1 MKLNGKSYA
10 GIGARITPA
19 AIQKIM
25 ENGAKQLAA
34 EGYLLRSG
42 HADGADQAFQLGAGK
57 LSRVYL
63 PWPSYNQNV
72 QVLGNK
78 IVPENWALHHE
89 AAIHHPIWDDLSQG
103 VQKLLA
109 RNVAILLG
117 SRMDDPVDFVICWTP
132 QGRQIGG
139 TGHALSVAIKYDI
152 PIYNLGKEGELER
165 LTDMLWPTA

>member
-1 MKLNGKSYA
+1 MQLNGKSYA
-10 GIGARITPA
+10 GIGARITP
-19 AIQKIM
+19 
-25 ENGAKQLAA
+25 ENILHTMCSGAMQLAK

-42 HADGADQAFQLGAGK
+42 HADGADQAFQMGANK

-72 QVLGNK
+72 QIHGNK

-89 AAIHHPIWDDLSQG
+89 AAIHHPIWDELSQG

-132 QGRQIGG
+132 EGKEVGG
-139 TGHALSVAIKYDI
+139 TGHAMRIAEKWDI
-152 PIYNLGKEGELER
+152 PVYNLGKQGELER
-165 LTDMLWPTA
+165 LSDMLWP